1 MRKFRAIILLC
12 LPLLLSADGNA
23 SEWTLSIEKKGVVVH
38 KREVPGSNL
47 LEFRVRA
54 QVNAPLLHILS
65 VLQDL
70 SSFKDWD
77 PNFKELKILE
87 RKKDTECVYYY
98 AVKAPWPLQD
108 RDFVAYSKIT
118 IDEKNRALRMNDRE
132 TTHPLA
138 PPHPDRVRMPLM
150 RINWYF
156 KPVSKG
162 KRTLLELTVRSD
174 PGGSLPD
181 SVKNMAGSD
190 SAFAMIDNLRNRV
203 EGGKFDAAFVRQY
216 AHFEKWH

>member
-1 MRKFRAIILLC
+1 MPFLLRAEG
-12 LPLLLSADGNA
+12 AAG
-23 SEWTLSIEKKGVVVH
+23 EWTLSVEKKGILVH

-54 QVNAPLLHILS
+54 QINA
-65 VLQDL
+65 
-70 SSFKDWD
+70 
-77 PNFKELKILE
+77 
-87 RKKDTECVYYY
+87 
-98 AVKAPWPLQD
+98 PLQD

-118 IDEKNRALRMNDRE
+118 IDEKNRALRMRDRE
-132 TTHPLA
+132 ITHPLA

-156 KPVSKG
+156 KPFAKG

-174 PGGSLPD
+174 PGGALPD

-190 SAFAMIDNLRNRV
+190 SAFEMIDNLRNRV